1 MIEGNNYKIDNVE
14 FHLRLKKA
22 YIWSKNVFETCI
34 KILLGKRSYFEHI
47 HYSSKTGLKLYYSW
61 NCVQMPD
68 SLHMDIFQNSTYYI
82 WN

>member
-1 MIEGNNYKIDNVE
+1 MTEGNNYKIDNVE
-14 FHLRLKKA
+14 FHLRLKKPTSEVKMFLKHVLKSS
-22 YIWSKNVFETCI
+22 WEKD
-34 KILLGKRSYFEHI
+34 SYFEHI